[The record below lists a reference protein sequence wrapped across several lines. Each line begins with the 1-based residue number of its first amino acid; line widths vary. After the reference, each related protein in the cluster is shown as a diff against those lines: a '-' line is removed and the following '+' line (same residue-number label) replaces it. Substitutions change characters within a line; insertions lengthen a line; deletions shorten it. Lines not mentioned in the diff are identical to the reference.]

1 MSVISSVRIN
11 DAKRSAQNLSGFLSM
26 HTFCWM
32 SLRNRAGVSWT
43 TCCTLNRVLMY
54 SINRFM
60 KLKKWSAVRILP
72 GTAPMHQENQV
83 FSLYVLTANGLS
95 YSPKWVFELPFSTSS
110 GRMGL
115 AKTIS
120 ASFSS
125 LAFRRPANIFSY
137 SRCKWFSSS
146 SLNLISYKI
155 S

>member
-95 YSPKWVFELPFSTSS
+95 YSPKWASNYL
-110 GRMGL
+110 L
-115 AKTIS
+115 AHHLGEWDWPKPYRHHFLRWLFVDPPTYFHTLVVNDFHLLLWI
-120 ASFSS
+120 
-125 LAFRRPANIFSY
+125 
-137 SRCKWFSSS
+137 
-146 SLNLISYKI
+146 
-155 S
+155 